1 MVGSNGAPYGGTALL
16 HSLDRSASGCV
27 LQYDAELGEGSM
39 NLEQM
44 GNKLDLGIED
54 VDVLCEN
61 EASYAL
67 FCNSYI
73 PLQDL
78 RGLHRED

>member
-16 HSLDRSASGCV
+16 HSLDRGASGCV
-27 LQYDAELGEGSM
+27 LQHDAELGEGLM

-54 VDVLCEN
+54 VNILCPN
-61 EASYAL
+61 EAPPAL
-67 FCNSYI
+67 FCNSDI